1 MINLVY
7 LIGALVIFGAD
18 RISKL
23 WVISSAETGEVFAEI
38 GNAFSFMYVQNR
50 GAAFSMLS
58 GRLGFL
64 SLISIAFCI
73 GVAVYWFV
81 KKPTDKLLCSALAMM
96 AAGAL
101 GNAVDRIVYGY
112 VVDFI
117 KTEFINF
124 PVFNIADIAIT
135 VGAVLLV
142 ASVFF
147 EDRKKGGAEKK

>member
-7 LIGALVIFGAD
+7 LILALVILGAD
-18 RISKL
+18 RFSKL
-23 WVISSAETGEVFAEI
+23 MVISNAELGETFVKI
-38 GNAFSFMYVQNR
+38 GSAFSFTYVQNK

-64 SLISIAFCI
+64 SVFSIAFCI
-73 GVAVYWFV
+73 GVIVYWFV
-81 KKPTDKLLCSALAMM
+81 KKPTDKLLCSSLAMM

-101 GNAVDRIVYGY
+101 GNTIDRLMYGY

-117 KTEFINF
+117 KTEFISF

-135 VGAVLLV
+135 LGAALLV
-142 ASVFF
+142 ISVCL
-147 EDRKKGGAEKK
+147 EDRKNGVKK

>member
-7 LIGALVIFGAD
+7 FIGALVIFIAD
-18 RISKL
+18 RLSKIY
-23 WVISSAETGEVFAEI
+23 VISSADVGETLAKI
-38 GNAFSFMYVQNR
+38 GSAFSFTYVQNK

-64 SLISIAFCI
+64 SVFSIAFCI
-73 GVAVYWFV
+73 GVIVYWFV
-81 KKPTDKLLCSALAMM
+81 KKPADKLLCSSLAMM

-101 GNAVDRIVYGY
+101 GNTVDRLMYGY

-124 PVFNIADIAIT
+124 PIFNIADIAIT
-135 VGAVLLV
+135 VGAALLV
-142 ASVFF
+142 LSVCL
-147 EDRKKGGAEKK
+147 EDKKNGGKK

>member
-18 RISKL
+18 RLSKL
-23 WVISSAETGEVFAEI
+23 WVISSAEVGETLAEI
-38 GNAFSFMYVQNR
+38 GSAFSFMYVQNR

-64 SLISIAFCI
+64 SIISIVFCV
-73 GVAVYWFV
+73 GVVVYWLV
-81 KKPTDKLLCSALAMM
+81 KKPTDKLLCSSLAMM

-112 VVDFI
+112 VIDFI

-124 PVFNIADIAIT
+124 PIFNIADIAIT
-135 VGAVLLV
+135 VGAALLV
-142 ASVFF
+142 VSVCL
-147 EDRKKGGAEKK
+147 EDRKNGVKV

>member
-7 LIGALVIFGAD
+7 LIGALVIFAAD
-18 RISKL
+18 RLSKL
-23 WVISSAETGEVFAEI
+23 WVISRAEVGETIAEI
-38 GNAFSFMYVQNR
+38 GNSFSLMYVQNR

-64 SLISIAFCI
+64 SIISVVFCI
-73 GVAVYWFV
+73 GVVVYWFV
-81 KKPTDKLLCSALAMM
+81 KKPKDKLLCAALAMM

-101 GNAVDRIVYGY
+101 GNAADRLIYGY
-112 VVDFI
+112 VIDFI

-135 VGAVLLV
+135 AGAALLV
-142 ASVFF
+142 VSVCL
-147 EDRKKGGAEKK
+147 EDRKNGEKK